1 MTNNGKVL
9 TIKRGIITIDNIVAF
24 IFSLR
29 AITFVWLAFASDLY
43 IPVFASMVQI
53 LRYIT
58 IPIGLA
64 YLIKQR
70 EAERSDLKLLLP
82 LIFYYILLVLH
93 TYGGYQGSY
102 IHELF
107 SIGCFLL
114 MSREM
119 KIRVFSYFYKIILF
133 SCVIS
138 IFVYIAYMLH
148 LPIGFSRHPFYN
160 DGVQSSY
167 YQKWLIF
174 AVMDSGYS
182 IPRLCG
188 IFNEPG
194 GLGTVCGLLFAA
206 TFKFSSRRE
215 KIILVITILL
225 SMSLAGVLLLFIYLI
240 IYLAQRNWKNAVVAV
255 GLFVF
260 LLMIPKID
268 WGNSDINAF
277 AQRFA
282 FTASGLAGDNRTRSQ
297 FDVEFTQLLHSNE
310 VFFGKGAAYT
320 AESGTASYKN
330 YIVQFGVIG
339 FGIYILLWINS
350 ALSVAKMNKECL
362 ILLLVFLVS
371 IYQRPVPLTNAYGY
385 LVIFGGFLWIQDQ
398 EDKARLCSTSN
409 A

>member
-1 MTNNGKVL
+1 
-9 TIKRGIITIDNIVAF
+9 
-24 IFSLR
+24 
-29 AITFVWLAFASDLY
+29 
-43 IPVFASMVQI
+43 
-53 LRYIT
+53 
-58 IPIGLA
+58 
-64 YLIKQR
+64 
-70 EAERSDLKLLLP
+70 
-82 LIFYYILLVLH
+82 
-93 TYGGYQGSY
+93 
-102 IHELF
+102 
-107 SIGCFLL
+107 
-114 MSREM
+114 
-119 KIRVFSYFYKIILF
+119 
-133 SCVIS
+133 
-138 IFVYIAYMLH
+138 
-148 LPIGFSRHPFYN
+148 
-160 DGVQSSY
+160 
-167 YQKWLIF
+167 
-174 AVMDSGYS
+174 
-182 IPRLCG
+182 
-188 IFNEPG
+188 
-194 GLGTVCGLLFAA
+194 
-206 TFKFSSRRE
+206 
-215 KIILVITILL
+215 
-225 SMSLAGVLLLFIYLI
+225 MSLAGVLLLFIYLI